1 MKALLS
7 PIPAVVLAILLSV
20 GGSFVLFQRQTAA
33 AIAAVVAHRAETL
46 EAARPEKPW
55 DFWTPEMEQVA
66 KELAEQRERI
76 KSREGELTA
85 WEARIAAERKEL
97 DVTRKQI
104 EALRSEI
111 DARLVQVE
119 AQEQRNLKAL
129 VNTYSKLT
137 PASAVAIFK
146 QMDDA
151 LVAKLLA
158 LMKPDVT
165 TAILEEMSRDPG
177 PEDVNVKRAA
187 ELTRRMR
194 LLMPA
199 PAAAPAAR

>member
-20 GGSFVLFQRQTAA
+20 GGAFVLFQRQTAA
-33 AIAAVVAHRAETL
+33 AIAAVVAHRAEKM

-55 DFWTPEMEQVA
+55 DFWTPEMENVA
-66 KELAEQRERI
+66 KELAEQRDRL
-76 KSREGELTA
+76 KSREGDLA
-85 WEARIAAERKEL
+85 SWESRIASERKEL
-97 DVTRKQI
+97 DVMRSQI
-104 EALRSEI
+104 EALRAEI

-119 AQEQRNLKAL
+119 EQEQRNLKTL

-187 ELTRRMR
+187 ELTKRMR

-199 PAAAPAAR
+199 PAAPAAAR

>member
-20 GGSFVLFQRQTAA
+20 GGAFVLFQRQTAT
-33 AIAAVVAHRAETL
+33 AIAAVVAHRAEKM

-55 DFWTPEMEQVA
+55 DFWTPEMENVA
-66 KELAEQRERI
+66 KELAEQRERL
-76 KSREGELTA
+76 KSREGELA
-85 WEARIAAERKEL
+85 SWESRIAAERKEL
-97 DVTRKQI
+97 DVMRSQI
-104 EALRSEI
+104 EALRAEI

-165 TAILEEMSRDPG
+165 TAILEELSRDPG

-187 ELTRRMR
+187 ELTKRMR

-199 PAAAPAAR
+199 PAAPAAAR

>member
-7 PIPAVVLAILLSV
+7 PIPAVALAILLSV
-20 GGSFVLFQRQTAA
+20 GGAFLLFQRQAAA
-33 AIAAVVAHRAETL
+33 AIAAVVAHRAEKM

-66 KELAEQRERI
+66 KELAGQRELL
-76 KSREGELTA
+76 KSREGELAA

-104 EALRSEI
+104 EALRAEI

-119 AQEQRNLKAL
+119 AQEQRNLKTL
-129 VNTYSKLT
+129 VTTYSKLT
-137 PASAVAIFK
+137 PSAAVAIFK

-165 TAILEEMSRDPG
+165 TAILEELSRDPG
-177 PEDVNVKRAA
+177 PDEANVKRAA

-199 PAAAPAAR
+199 PAAPAAAR